1 MPSIQQSAQ
10 ERLRSALGRL
20 AHLPADAGLPAA
32 GAQAQ
37 ADPTEPYYRFETG
50 EAHWVFPAGVRAE
63 ALAQPDWAPLPGA
76 SRVLLGLCNLR
87 GELVPVYQIHSL
99 LGDEPPSSPTVL
111 IIGGE
116 TQRVGL
122 AVDGLPTRLLIRTA
136 DTRATEPERWPE
148 ALRSLIVNEFQ
159 HQGQSLLQLDVN
171 GLGEALCE
179 YAQGQNPTAEPTSH
193 SSSGVTP

>member
-1 MPSIQQSAQ
+1 MPRTQQSAQ
-10 ERLRSALGRL
+10 KQLRSALGRL

-32 GAQAQ
+32 DAQAQ

-50 EAHWVFPAGVRAE
+50 AAHWVFPAGVQAE

-76 SRVLLGLCNLR
+76 ARVFLGLCNLR

-111 IIGGE
+111 IVGGE
-116 TQRVGL
+116 SGRVGL
-122 AVDGLPTRLLIRTA
+122 AVDRLPTRLLIRAT
-136 DTRATEPERWPE
+136 DTLATEPERWPE
-148 ALRSLIVNEFQ
+148 TLRSLIVNEFQ

-179 YAQGQNPTAEPTSH
+179 HARGQNPAAEPTSH